1 MTSGVHVRT
10 HTVLKRSEWNVSS
23 ITHNCFFF
31 FSPKYPFF
39 PILIRLT
46 SDYKNLTA
54 KIVYGVRLE
63 CRRLTR
69 VLSSATDLFLTCY
82 CKFFTIYIYKYVY
95 TYTYLPL
102 YSFFSLCSFM
112 YSDFCLFH
120 SPFFAFLA
128 QPILKY
134 IAYTPWNRWR

>member
-10 HTVLKRSEWNVSS
+10 HTVSKRSEWNVSS
-23 ITHNCFFF
+23 ITHNFFFFF
-31 FSPKYPFF
+31 FSPQYPFF

-102 YSFFSLCSFM
+102 YSFFSFFVLLCTLIFAYFIPLS
-112 YSDFCLFH
+112 LF
-120 SPFFAFLA
+120 F
-128 QPILKY
+128 
-134 IAYTPWNRWR
+134 